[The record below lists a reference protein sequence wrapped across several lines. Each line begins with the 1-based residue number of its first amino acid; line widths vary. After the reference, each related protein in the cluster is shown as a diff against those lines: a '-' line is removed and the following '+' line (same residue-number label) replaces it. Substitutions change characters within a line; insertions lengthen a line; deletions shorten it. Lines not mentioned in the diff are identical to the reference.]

1 MKKYTQYINRFLLGI
16 SLFSLA
22 ACNDFL
28 DEEPLSDIAPEQYLQ
43 TEEQL
48 KAYVDNYY
56 ANYDR
61 YDGNSDDKGGMLPSH
76 YDSSSPYYDD
86 NATDNQYG
94 LMAVI

>member
-43 TEEQL
+43 
-48 KAYVDNYY
+48 
-56 ANYDR
+56 
-61 YDGNSDDKGGMLPSH
+61 
-76 YDSSSPYYDD
+76 
-86 NATDNQYG
+86 
-94 LMAVI
+94 